1 MRISGVEDLVFVFFQ
16 KPYPV
21 HRERYGT
28 EIFLYLSFKNIGPH
42 LMIYFSLSNGITRAA
57 GAPTLFLAASHLV
70 IISRTTIV
78 KR

>member
-1 MRISGVEDLVFVFFQ
+1 MVLGDWGPVDESKYISKHF
-16 KPYPV
+16 
-21 HRERYGT
+21 
-28 EIFLYLSFKNIGPH
+28 
-42 LMIYFSLSNGITRAA
+42 MIQFSLANGIKRAA